1 MIKSERS
8 WRNIDWFIAVLLLL
22 TSVLLGVYLATLTK
36 QIQVK
41 KEITVIQFSSKDS
54 MQTATFVLFRD
65 ETPIL
70 FLNRDKNTIIMNGV
84 FLK

>member
-54 MQTATFVLFRD
+54 MQTATVVLFQD